1 MGRRKRLSTAQSKV
15 EKENAATN
23 FEEKLKMVDEARI
36 DLGKKLQ
43 TGEVDL
49 REVTK
54 KLFKDPKK
62 VADMEKTRS
71 KEALDMMKN
80 IDKIEKKGNED
91 VSWRLKALSLC
102 KCEPNIT
109 YCDSDQS
116 AFRLLEADILRMQW
130 STGLDYNPT
139 NGHLLKWL
147 KVLYYGDYKS
157 TINILDGC
165 LDPKKLLEKRE
176 SFLNVSCVFHVIMGA
191 RALTADNLVYRC
203 MNSKP
208 TKKMEHVKI
217 LLKLIEMGA
226 NVNVKDISGATPLH
240 HSFTSYGNE
249 TTLVMVKILLKNGV
263 DPNVQNRFGCSPL
276 FECCLNVENIQT
288 IDAIKLLLKYGA
300 SPNIKEYDAGVI
312 CYRMAK
318 GSPQILQLFSAAGMK
333 EAGKKRKIQKEASG
347 GSPRMCGGGC
357 GKEGLKRCTGCYL
370 FY

>member
-1 MGRRKRLSTAQSKV
+1 MTKNGGKRRLSTAQSKI
-15 EKENAATN
+15 EKEIEATN

-49 REVTK
+49 GEVTK

-80 IDKIEKKGNED
+80 NDKIEKKGNED

-157 TINILDGC
+157 TINILDSC

-191 RALTADNLVYRC
+191 RALTADNLVYRS

-208 TKKMEHVKI
+208 KKKMEDVKI

-226 NVNVKDISGATPLH
+226 NVNVKDISEATPLH

-276 FECCLNVENIQT
+276 FECCLNVENMQR
-288 IDAIKLLLKYGA
+288 IDPI
-300 SPNIKEYDAGVI
+300 
-312 CYRMAK
+312 
-318 GSPQILQLFSAAGMK
+318 
-333 EAGKKRKIQKEASG
+333 
-347 GSPRMCGGGC
+347 
-357 GKEGLKRCTGCYL
+357 
-370 FY
+370 